1 MPRYVADTAKGIRG
15 LIKAGG
21 TAHRVSVDKSAE
33 VSRWKRSD
41 KEGNRESRE
50 PGAPQLPP
58 DRISAVLVIGSL
70 ALIFVTIAML
80 TIADIRPDNDTLREP
95 DTAEL
100 NAKNMQQHL
109 GGVQS
114 QPLRLDGAPMGITP
128 NRVSSPR
135 TQTAVIK
142 GLPGSHYRTPL
153 TRTPA
158 LRRFDTEWDA
168 RERGKERQLS
178 AVAQRLGSA
187 PESKKERLK
196 VLTTYLKHYRDF
208 LRNVRRHSKTALSHK
223 RNRPQGSGSLIA
235 AIGHAFGF

>member
-1 MPRYVADTAKGIRG
+1 MPRYLADTAKGIRG

-33 VSRWKRSD
+33 VPRWKRSD

-58 DRISAVLVIGSL
+58 DRTSVVLVIGSL
-70 ALIFVTIAML
+70 ALICVTIAIL
-80 TIADIRPDNDTLREP
+80 IIADIRPDKDTIREP

-128 NRVSSPR
+128 NRVSSPP

-142 GLPGSHYRTPL
+142 GLPGSPYRTPP
-153 TRTPA
+153 TGNPA
-158 LRRFDTEWDA
+158 PRPSDTEWDA
-168 RERGKERQLS
+168 KERGVDRQLS

-196 VLTTYLKHYRDF
+196 ALMTYSERYRDY

-223 RNRPQGSGSLIA
+223 RNRHQGSGSFFA